1 MMVNSDVY
9 LRRRMEMTTATTMTM
24 IKMIETLPEEIQERV
39 LDHMRD
45 YIDDIREET
54 MWSESF
60 SKSQSKLV
68 AAARQARKEITEGK
82 AAPLDP
88 DRL

>member
-1 MMVNSDVY
+1 
-9 LRRRMEMTTATTMTM
+9 MTM
-24 IKMIETLPEEIQERV
+24 IKMLETLLEEIQERV
-39 LDHMRD
+39 LDHMRH

-68 AAARQARKEITEGK
+68 AAARQARKEIAKGK

-88 DRL
+88 KKHRGQVSTFDICVES